1 MNSSFD
7 NTPSSTI
14 KSPRKANRQ
23 PKQFVYGNEAD
34 LNTGTFENT
43 ELATEDAELEWD
55 FNHHQESGE
64 RLRDVGGR

>member
-7 NTPSSTI
+7 NTIASAI
-14 KSPRKANRQ
+14 KSPRKRCS
-23 PKQFVYGNEAD
+23 
-34 LNTGTFENT
+34 ENT
-43 ELATEDAELEWD
+43 EVGVEDAELEWD